1 MNIIKRLKAR
11 KGDIVLKMTRLVSD
25 SNSTL
30 GALQT
35 LVGTFATCEDEF
47 RLDKVPGETRIPA
60 GTYRVELR
68 PASTSGM
75 GKRYMEKFGDWH
87 KGMMEITGIKGFTD
101 VYLHIGNDE
110 GDSRGC
116 PLVAFRANY
125 DCMTIG
131 RSTEAYMLLAQWLI
145 PMLTDGFRVFIEIE
159 DGDQ

>member
-1 MNIIKRLKAR
+1 MSIIDKLKAR
-11 KGDIVLKMTRLVSD
+11 KGDTVLKMTRLMSD
-25 SNSTL
+25 SNTTL
-30 GALQT
+30 GVLQT
-35 LVGTFATCEDEF
+35 LVGAFATCEDEF

-60 GTYRVELR
+60 GTYRVKLR

-87 KGMMEITGIKGFTD
+87 KGMMEITDIKGFTD

-110 GDSRGC
+110 GDSMGC

-131 RSTEAYMLLAQWLI
+131 RSTEAYLLLAQWLI
-145 PMLTDGFRVFIEIE
+145 PVLADGGRVFIKIV
-159 DGDQ
+159 DADQ